1 MERLELLDDK
11 LRKIKSYD
19 LTMMKYARNFI
30 VGVMMTLMFF
40 VMIIPM
46 DSALFVVSSVML
58 MDSLVSLN
66 INPYLYIK
74 RDSIKLSIYKGL
86 KETSISK
93 KAFVKSR
100 CRYHFM
106 FMKKIFIASIIIAFL
121 GGFLSK
127 GLTMDNISN
136 GLFYIFLCFVLAS
149 ISFAWE
155 LYSATKD

>member
-19 LTMMKYARNFI
+19 LTMMKYARNFM
-30 VGVMMTLMFF
+30 VGVMMALMFF

-93 KAFVKSR
+93 KAS
-100 CRYHFM
+100 
-106 FMKKIFIASIIIAFL
+106 ALII
-121 GGFLSK
+121 
-127 GLTMDNISN
+127 MR
-136 GLFYIFLCFVLAS
+136 
-149 ISFAWE
+149 
-155 LYSATKD
+155 

>member
-19 LTMMKYARNFI
+19 LTMMKYARNFM
-30 VGVMMTLMFF
+30 VGVMMALMFF

-93 KAFVKSR
+93 KVFVKSW

-106 FMKKIFIASIIIAFL
+106 FMKNVFIASIIIAFL

>member
-19 LTMMKYARNFI
+19 LTMMKYARNFM
-30 VGVMMTLMFF
+30 VGVMMALMFF

-86 KETSISK
+86 KETK
-93 KAFVKSR
+93 YGLPQTFPVLP
-100 CRYHFM
+100 CR
-106 FMKKIFIASIIIAFL
+106 L
-121 GGFLSK
+121 
-127 GLTMDNISN
+127 
-136 GLFYIFLCFVLAS
+136 
-149 ISFAWE
+149 
-155 LYSATKD
+155 